1 MNMEELVEE
10 LERSQL
16 TGEHLW
22 RLNEAVFNVEE
33 DALMPLSRR
42 IFQLALRVRKDY
54 QAGRFYKA
62 DRGEYLALLGT
73 LQNQRCLTG
82 RQGATLR
89 AALAEALGAEAQE
102 APKAGNS
109 EAKRRLQE
117 QSKALAAQLAELKRL
132 KGAVETF
139 LTWQGPEPK
148 AAAKAKAKEMA
159 KKEKGKEKEPEALQL
174 KQCAVEIAQVVEKT
188 YVKNVEVRGLP
199 RDRQNSEPNS
209 QDFGNTEPYGT
220 VLSYLT
226 FGVYGCE
233 IFKKS
238 NELYL
243 AKDVY
248 VTWNGDPTTWGDYL
262 RKVRLQ
268 HDKTP
273 KRLLRKKSGTKYLLR
288 FLLARVHYPL
298 NRLEVNLLDNDQ
310 VLIILEELLRDPGK
324 GDLESQRRP
333 GDRMP
338 MRKSQKADEQFS
350 QRLPLLL
357 EETKEICRKAQ
368 LSLILA
374 LNFPDSRRTSRRKPT
389 KETMVI
395 GDGRDPGGVVA
406 NINGALISGVA
417 VVMILI
423 QKIQTTTMIPTYHGT
438 S

>member
-159 KKEKGKEKEPEALQL
+159 KKEKGKEKEPEASQP
-174 KQCAVEIAQVVEKT
+174 KAV
-188 YVKNVEVRGLP
+188 
-199 RDRQNSEPNS
+199 
-209 QDFGNTEPYGT
+209 
-220 VLSYLT
+220 
-226 FGVYGCE
+226 
-233 IFKKS
+233 
-238 NELYL
+238 
-243 AKDVY
+243 
-248 VTWNGDPTTWGDYL
+248 
-262 RKVRLQ
+262 
-268 HDKTP
+268 
-273 KRLLRKKSGTKYLLR
+273 
-288 FLLARVHYPL
+288 
-298 NRLEVNLLDNDQ
+298 
-310 VLIILEELLRDPGK
+310 
-324 GDLESQRRP
+324 
-333 GDRMP
+333 
-338 MRKSQKADEQFS
+338 KA
-350 QRLPLLL
+350 
-357 EETKEICRKAQ
+357 
-368 LSLILA
+368 
-374 LNFPDSRRTSRRKPT
+374 
-389 KETMVI
+389 
-395 GDGRDPGGVVA
+395 
-406 NINGALISGVA
+406 
-417 VVMILI
+417 
-423 QKIQTTTMIPTYHGT
+423 GT
-438 S
+438 SG